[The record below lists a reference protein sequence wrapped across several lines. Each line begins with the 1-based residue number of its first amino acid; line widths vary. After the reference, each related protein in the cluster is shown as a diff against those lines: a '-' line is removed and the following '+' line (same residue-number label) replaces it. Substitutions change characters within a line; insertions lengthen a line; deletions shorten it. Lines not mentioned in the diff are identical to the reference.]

1 MCCSSFI
8 FVFDGEFWNAMS
20 CCNDPILVNKSCT
33 TSVPSTSFSLKKIMR
48 TWKLYIW
55 ENSIGLQK
63 GTLNKPVIIC
73 AAQGHE
79 CGFASFPPMIR
90 CCKLIPNGL
99 LFGDWFLA
107 FFDLPEFPFW
117 FPGGEI
123 GDVCWEPNIPAK
135 APKAFLRLRKFGKS
149 TNKDGLCL
157 IWGFPQTLN
166 CWESIIVI
174 SSEVSASLEFSSF
187 QVWIILW

>member
-1 MCCSSFI
+1 MNFPRNRHFRSLLQKWLFLNEILNLINRKRSWIFKNIDFI
-8 FVFDGEFWNAMS
+8 WKIEFWKFPGIEPMHGPA
-20 CCNDPILVNKSCT
+20 
-33 TSVPSTSFSLKKIMR
+33 
-48 TWKLYIW
+48 
-55 ENSIGLQK
+55 K
-63 GTLNKPVIIC
+63 GPLNKPVIIC

-107 FFDLPEFPFW
+107 FFDLPVFPFW
-117 FPGGEI
+117 FPDDDEI
-123 GDVCWEPNIPAK
+123 GDVCWAPNIPAK

-149 TNKDGLCL
+149 TNRDGLCL

-166 CWESIIVI
+166 CCESIIVI
-174 SSEVSASLEFSSF
+174 SSAALASLEFSSF
-187 QVWIILW
+187 QAWIILL